1 MYIIAF
7 ILLLISLIK
16 LLTIGSATWE
26 ELKELVTNTNI
37 SIIKVAILILLLE
50 SILEAICSLYILL

>member
-7 ILLLISLIK
+7 ILLIISLTK

-50 SILEAICSLYILL
+50 SILEAVCSLYILL

>member
-7 ILLLISLIK
+7 ILLIISLIK
-16 LLTIGSATWE
+16 LLIIGSTTWE

-50 SILEAICSLYILL
+50 SILEAVCSLYILL